1 MAAAVAEET
10 LKLKVRPLT
19 AEAFRPYGAILEPG
33 TMVYP
38 EAEEGRVALEIL
50 RTRRRPTNRHTQQL
64 AIHFTYNQTFIP
76 VQGSMVLI
84 VAPAPED
91 READIYAFD
100 FENAAAF
107 LIEPGQGAFIEKGV
121 WHNVVPV
128 GLECTFV
135 NVTRKN
141 ADEDQT
147 EMNDEGR
154 VDTISATRTYVGFID
169 LVERYQRTLE
179 LEL

>member
-1 MAAAVAEET
+1 MATAISKES

-19 AEAFRPYGAILEPG
+19 AESFQPYGEILAPG

-38 EAEEGRVALEIL
+38 ETEEGRVAMEIL
-50 RTRRRPTNRHTQQL
+50 RTRRAPDNRRTQQL

-91 READIYAFD
+91 RESESYGFNFD
-100 FENAAAF
+100 RAAAF
-107 LIEPGQGAFIEKGV
+107 LIEPGQGAFIEKGI

-141 ADEDQT
+141 DDEGQT
-147 EMNDEGR
+147 EINDEGR
-154 VDTISATRTYVGFID
+154 VDTISAKRDYVGFID
-169 LVERYQRTLE
+169 LGERYQRTLE